1 MPATSSDAPLECTVI
16 VAAIFWTWLWG
27 AVGLLLAVPLTVC
40 LIVVGR
46 HIPQFAF
53 LSIMLGDQPVLSLQ
67 DRIYQRLLARDQE
80 EAAELAEEY
89 VGKNGLESLYE
100 NVLIPVLDLAK
111 RDRHRDAL
119 SEERTRFVFDS
130 TRTLVEDLSE
140 PAVEGKESAASAEA
154 KDAQEPE
161 TLAGPV
167 TACIVPAHDE
177 ADEIVGSMLRRCLTR
192 RNVVS
197 ELLTTHVLKGEVL
210 DRVTELAPQVLYI
223 SALPPAAVLH
233 ASYFCKR
240 LRPRFPQLKIVVA
253 VWHAEGDME
262 KGSSRLLAA
271 GASEVVIT
279 LKHAIEKLPPAALVT
294 AMQSAEAQADL
305 AAAANRTSSAP
316 SAT

>member
-1 MPATSSDAPLECTVI
+1 VL
-16 VAAIFWTWLWG
+16 
-27 AVGLLLAVPLTVC
+27 
-40 LIVVGR
+40 GR
-46 HIPQFAF
+46 YIPQFAF

-89 VGKNGLESLYE
+89 VGEKGLEALYE
-100 NVLIPVLDLAK
+100 DVLIPVLDLAE
-111 RDRHRDAL
+111 RDRHSDAL

-140 PAVEGKESAASAEA
+140 PRPEGKAAAESAEA

-161 TLAGPV
+161 SPAGPV
-167 TACIVPAHDE
+167 TACIVPARDE

-192 RNVVS
+192 RNVTS

-210 DRVTELAPQVLYI
+210 DRVTAVAPQVVYI

-253 VWHAEGDME
+253 VWHAEGDLE
-262 KGSSRLLAA
+262 KGRSRLLAA

-279 LKHAIEKLPPAALVT
+279 LKDAIEKLPPAALVT
-294 AMQSAEAQADL
+294 AMQSPDAQADL